1 MKKSLTLFVVL
12 SLCLLMFSSI
22 ASAATINLVN
32 QTGVEIHELN
42 ITISSQNDW
51 GGDILGSEVMPSGT
65 QVGISLDPNA
75 GAWDMRALDP
85 DGNTISWTNLNLQG
99 VSQIV
104 LDSNGTANLQ

>member
-1 MKKSLTLFVVL
+1 MKKSLILVVVL
-12 SLCLLMFSSI
+12 SLCMMMFSSI
-22 ASAATINLVN
+22 ASAATFTLIN

-42 ITISSQNDW
+42 ISLSSQNSW

-65 QVGISLDPNA
+65 QVGISLDPDA

-85 DGNTISWTNLNLQG
+85 DGNTISWSNLNLQG

-104 LDSNGTANLQ
+104 LDASGTANLQ

>member
-1 MKKSLTLFVVL
+1 MKKSLTLFLIL
-12 SLCLLMFSSI
+12 SLCLLMFSGI

-51 GGDILGSEVMPSGT
+51 GGDLLGSQVMPSGT
-65 QVGISLDPNA
+65 QVGINLDPNA
-75 GAWDMRALDP
+75 GTWDMQALDP
-85 DGNTISWTNLNLQG
+85 EGNTISWTGLNLRG

-104 LDSNGTANLQ
+104 LDASGTANLQ